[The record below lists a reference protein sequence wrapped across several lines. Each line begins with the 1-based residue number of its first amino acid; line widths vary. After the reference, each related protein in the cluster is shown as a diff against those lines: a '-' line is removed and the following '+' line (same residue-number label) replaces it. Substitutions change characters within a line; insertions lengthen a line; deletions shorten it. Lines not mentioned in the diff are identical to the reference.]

1 MKILVLGGGDSPER
15 EVSLRSAKAVAEAAR
30 LAGYEVEEADPK
42 YELERLDKISKETIV
57 LPILHGINGEDGE
70 IQRELEKRQLPFL
83 GSDSKSSENCFDKWL
98 THQRL
103 ADAGITMPRAALVTN
118 ANYLDEPLV
127 REPHVLKIVH
137 GGSSIGTLPI
147 PFPDPPPLKNKFV
160 EDIFKLEEEAI
171 VETMIDGKEITVPI
185 LDGYALPVIEIIPPD
200 EGGFNY
206 ENKYNGRTQEIVP
219 PKSIPE
225 EVQINARLM
234 AEKVHKIMGCRHL
247 SRIDFMVNK
256 NNKLYVLEANTMP
269 GMTEQSLYPKSAA
282 VNGMS
287 MAQLVDKFID
297 MVKRDYNL

>member
-30 LAGYEVEEADPK
+30 MAGYEVEEADPK
-42 YELERLDKISKETIV
+42 YDLQKLDKISKATIV
-57 LPILHGINGEDGE
+57 LPILHGINGEDGA

-83 GSDSKSSENCFDKWL
+83 GSDSKSSETCFDKWL
-98 THQRL
+98 THQKL
-103 ADAGITMPRAALVTN
+103 AAAGLTMPRAALVTN
-118 ANYLDEPLV
+118 ATYLDEPLV

-160 EDIFKLEEEAI
+160 DDIFKLEEEAI

-234 AEKVHKIMGCRHL
+234 AEKVHKTMGCRHL

-256 NNKLYVLEANTMP
+256 NNKLYILEANTMP
-269 GMTEQSLYPKSAA
+269 GMTEQSLFPKSAA

-287 MAQLVDKFID
+287 MPQLVNKFID